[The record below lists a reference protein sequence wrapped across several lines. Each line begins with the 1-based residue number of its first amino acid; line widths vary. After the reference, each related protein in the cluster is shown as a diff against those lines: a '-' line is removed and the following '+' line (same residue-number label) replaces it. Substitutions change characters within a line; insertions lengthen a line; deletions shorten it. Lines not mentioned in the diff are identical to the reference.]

1 MSALRRLMPDIDF
14 KTTEIPYDK
23 LAALKVEWADF
34 EGALAEVEPS
44 ALREVAT
51 EISDVRWDDVG
62 GLDEVKRLLTEVVL
76 WQLHYDTLFQQAG
89 VRAPKGVLLYRRARH
104 RQDASRQGARRR
116 DRGELHRGQRSAAP
130 QHVDRRVRAGRARG
144 VSEGAPGRSLHH
156 LLR

>member
-14 KTTEIPYDK
+14 KKTAIPYDK

-34 EGALAEVEPS
+34 ECALADVEPS

-62 GLDEVKRLLTEVVL
+62 GADEIKKLLTEVVL
-76 WQLHYDTLFQQAG
+76 WQLKYDELFRQAG
-89 VRAPKGVLLYRRARH
+89 VRAPKGVLLH
-104 RQDASRQGARRR
+104 
-116 DRGELHRGQRSAAP
+116 
-130 QHVDRRVRAGRARG
+130 
-144 VSEGAPGRSLHH
+144 GAPGTGKTLLAKALAGETEANFIAIKGPQLLSRWVGESGTRPAGDIPQGTPSRSLHY